1 MLSVVCWRWKPNP
14 SYRSVFPAEAVN
26 VLRRMVKR
34 HYPHPHRFI
43 CVTDDPIGINAD
55 VEIVPLWADYC
66 DLPNPHGADFPS
78 SYRRLRMFS
87 PEIERLFGPR
97 FVSVDLDCVVVG
109 DLTPLW
115 NRQDDFV
122 AWKDPS
128 PRTPY
133 NGSMMLLRS
142 GSRPA
147 VWTQFDPVHSPR
159 AATRLGYLGSDQAWI
174 GACLGPDEP
183 KWTADDG
190 VLSFRIDV
198 EARPGGGLPEGAKIV
213 FFHGREDP
221 WDASV
226 QERVGWVRE
235 HWS

>member
-1 MLSVVCWRWKPNP
+1 MLSVVCWRWKPKP
-14 SYRSVFPAEAVN
+14 FYRSVFPPETVN
-26 VLRRMVKR
+26 VLQRMVKR

-43 CVTDDPIGINAD
+43 CVTDDPVGIVAD
-55 VEIVPLWADYC
+55 VEIVPLWDDYG
-66 DLPNPHGADFPS
+66 DLPNPHGADFPR

-87 PEIERLFGPR
+87 QDIDRVFGPR

-115 NRQDDFV
+115 DRQDDFV
-122 AWKDPS
+122 AWRDPS

-133 NGSMMLLRS
+133 NGAMMLLRS
-142 GSRPA
+142 GSRTA
-147 VWTQFDPVHSPR
+147 VWTEFDPVSSPR

-174 GACLGPDEP
+174 GACLGPNEP
-183 KWTADDG
+183 TWTADDG

-198 EARPGGGLPEGAKIV
+198 QIRAGGSLPEGAKIV

-221 WDASV
+221 WDAGV
-226 QERVGWVRE
+226 QERFDWVRE